1 MASKSKKKITDES
14 AAAPDDAVVT
24 IGSLTLGEQLEVL
37 NDALGEQQG
46 TSLVELLNQLA
57 HTRGVGV
64 KLD

>member
-14 AAAPDDAVVT
+14 AAAPDGAVVT

-37 NDALGEQQG
+37 NDALVEQQG